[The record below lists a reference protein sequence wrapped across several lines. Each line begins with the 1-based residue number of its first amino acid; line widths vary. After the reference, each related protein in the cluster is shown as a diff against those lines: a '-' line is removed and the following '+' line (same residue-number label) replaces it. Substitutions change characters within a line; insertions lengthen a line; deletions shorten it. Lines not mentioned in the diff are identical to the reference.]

1 MVGIIYKRQ
10 DGKKKEEGL
19 LVCSCEQTYLF
30 IFLIYLHLLGWLL
43 NEKRQEGTS
52 TESNES
58 KYGDQAN
65 EEWDGDQ
72 VNEEWEKGGMMIEK
86 NKSKI

>member
-30 IFLIYLHLLGWLL
+30 IFLIYFRCSGGCLLESIRD
-43 NEKRQEGTS
+43 EKEIQRMRTGGGS
-52 TESNES
+52 TPTES
-58 KYGDQAN
+58 KYGDQVTR
-65 EEWDGDQ
+65 WGRRGDDDR
-72 VNEEWEKGGMMIEK
+72 KK
-86 NKSKI
+86 